1 MSPSIASL
9 ETLDLPPF
17 KPRFPWWGP
26 DLQTIAIRLA
36 AAPTAD
42 LSPHS
47 SERICFPLT
56 DGSADTLLGM
66 VDRPA
71 EPIIGKPL
79 VILVHGLTGSEDS
92 AYILNTARHL
102 LDRGHVILRLN
113 LRGAGP
119 SRPFCREHYFVGRTV
134 DFRRVL
140 ALLPLELTASGIMAV
155 GYSLGGAMLLKYL
168 GEEGSFSPLRAAAS
182 VCAPI
187 DLAVTCK
194 HMLRPRNRLYHSYI
208 LGGIKR
214 ETLAEGAELT
224 PAERAEIAAAQSMW
238 EYDERFI
245 APRYGFKGAE
255 DYYDLCKPLN
265 FMPEIRVPT
274 LVLAAD
280 DDPWI
285 PAEYYRDFDWATNP
299 ALMPLLTDGG
309 GHLGFH
315 GSDPQP
321 WNDLAVARFF
331 AWACAG

>member
-1 MSPSIASL
+1 VSPSIASL

-26 DLQTIAIRLA
+26 DLQTIAICLG
-36 AAPTAD
+36 APLPD

-47 SERICFPLT
+47 SERMCFPLS
-56 DGSADTLLGM
+56 DGSGDTLLGM
-66 VDRPA
+66 IDRPT
-71 EPIIGKPL
+71 EPVASKPL
-79 VILVHGLTGSEDS
+79 AILIHGLTGSEDS
-92 AYILNTARHL
+92 AYLLNTARHL
-102 LDRGHVILRLN
+102 LDRGHAILRLN

-119 SRPFCREHYFVGRTV
+119 SRPFCREHYFVGRSA

-140 ALLPLELTASGIMAV
+140 ALLPSELTANGIVAV

-187 DLAVTCK
+187 DLSRTCK
-194 HMLRPRNRLYHSYI
+194 HMLRPRNRLYHAYI
-208 LGGIKR
+208 LDGMKR
-214 ETLAEGAELT
+214 EALAEGADLT
-224 PAERAEIAAAQSMW
+224 ARERAAVVAAQSVW

-245 APRYGFKGAE
+245 SPRYGFSGAE

-274 LVLAAD
+274 LVLAAG

-285 PAEYYRDFDWATNP
+285 PSEYYRDFDWATNT
-299 ALMPLLTDGG
+299 ALMPLLPESG

-315 GSDPQP
+315 GSDRLP
-321 WNDLAVARFF
+321 WSDLALARFF
-331 AWACAG
+331 ERTCV

>member
-1 MSPSIASL
+1 MSPSIVSL

-17 KPRFPWWGP
+17 KPRFPWWGA
-26 DLQTIAIRLA
+26 DLLTIAIRLST
-36 AAPTAD
+36 PTVD
-42 LSPHS
+42 LSPHI

-56 DGSADTLLGM
+56 DGSGDTLLGM
-66 VDRPA
+66 IDRPA
-71 EPIIGKPL
+71 KPVAGKPL
-79 VILVHGLTGSEDS
+79 VILIHGLTGSEDS

-102 LDRGHVILRLN
+102 LDGGHVILHLN

-140 ALLPLELTASGIMAV
+140 TLLPPELAASGIMAV

-187 DLAVTCK
+187 DLSRTCR
-194 HMLRPRNRLYHSYI
+194 HMPRPRNRLYHSYI
-208 LGGIKR
+208 LNGMKR
-214 ETLAEGAELT
+214 EALAEGADLT
-224 PAERAEIAAAQSMW
+224 PKERTEIVAAQSVW
-238 EYDERFI
+238 EYDEHFI
-245 APRYGFKGAE
+245 SPRYGFNDAE

-274 LVLAAD
+274 LVLAAG

-285 PAEYYRDFDWATNP
+285 PAEYYRDFDWTTNP
-299 ALMPLLTDGG
+299 ELMPLLTDGG

-315 GSDPQP
+315 GSDRQP
-321 WNDLAVARFF
+321 WNDLAVDRFF
-331 AWACAG
+331 EHACTA